1 MSEQY
6 QFAADTGKILDIVI
20 DSLYSQKEIF
30 LRELVSNASDAI
42 SKRQFDALQGAAAGS
57 FDGMISIAVD
67 KKAKCLTITD
77 NGIGLNDEDLKNTLG
92 TIASSGTKAFL
103 EQMEQSDE
111 KSNSQSQLIGQFG
124 VGFYAAFMVAERV
137 EVLSKK
143 LDSEN
148 AFCWASDG
156 KSGFTI
162 SPADKQEDW
171 YADHFVPKIRCQR
184 IFGRSAY
191 QPSDQK
197 IF

>member
-1 MSEQY
+1 MSEQH

-42 SKRQFDALQGAAAGS
+42 SKRQFDSLQGAAAGS
-57 FDGMISIAVD
+57 FEGMISIAVD
-67 KKAKCLTITD
+67 KKAKRLTIAD
-77 NGIGLNDEDLKNTLG
+77 NGIGLNDVDLKNTLG

-103 EQMEQSDE
+103 EQMEQSGE
-111 KSNSQSQLIGQFG
+111 KSNNQSQLIGQFG
-124 VGFYAAFMVAERV
+124 VGFYASFMVAERV

-143 LDSEN
+143 SDSDK

-162 SPADKQEDW
+162 SPAD
-171 YADHFVPKIRCQR
+171 
-184 IFGRSAY
+184 
-191 QPSDQK
+191 
-197 IF
+197 